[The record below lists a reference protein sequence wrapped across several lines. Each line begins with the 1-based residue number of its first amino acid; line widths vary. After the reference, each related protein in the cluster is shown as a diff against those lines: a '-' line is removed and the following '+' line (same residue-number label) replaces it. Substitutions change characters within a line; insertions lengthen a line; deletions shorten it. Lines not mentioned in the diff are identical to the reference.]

1 MSVAAPLVLREGD
14 RARLEALTRSSSVR
28 AGLVSRARIVLLAA
42 EGLPNAEIARR
53 TGTSRPTV
61 VDWRARY
68 DAGGIN
74 ALHDQPRS
82 GRPPEIDEIDVV
94 VATLADD
101 GRPPPHLG
109 VTHWSARLLAAEL
122 KISFATVAR
131 IWRKWDLQ
139 PWRSQT
145 FKFSTDPELD
155 AKIRDVVGLYLD
167 PPEKAVVLCVD
178 EKSQV
183 QALDRTAPILPIM
196 PGVPEKQ
203 THDYVR
209 NGTTTLV
216 AALEV
221 ATGRVEQAC
230 LPRHRHQEFLRFLR
244 QVAKAYPRR
253 RLHLVCDNYATHKH
267 PAVTAWLARNPRIT
281 LHFTPTSGSWLN
293 MVEIF
298 FGIITRQAIRRGSF
312 GSVRELID
320 AITTFIN
327 GWNERC
333 QPFAWTKDADTII
346 TKAHRKSTS
355 GTRH

>member
-1 MSVAAPLVLREGD
+1 MTAAR
-14 RARLEALTRSSSVR
+14 
-28 AGLVSRARIVLLAA
+28 LAA
-42 EGLPNAEIARR
+42 EGLSNAEIARR

-68 DAGGIN
+68 GAGGIA

-82 GRPPEIDEIDVV
+82 GRPPKIDEIDVV
-94 VATLADD
+94 VATLADE
-101 GRPPPHLG
+101 GRPPAHLG
-109 VTHWSARLLAAEL
+109 VTHWSARLLGAHL
-122 KISFATVAR
+122 GISFASVAR

-139 PWRSQT
+139 PWRVQT

-155 AKIRDVVGLYLD
+155 AKIRDVVGLYMN
-167 PPEKAVVLCVD
+167 PPEKAIVVCVD
-178 EKSQV
+178 EKTQV

-209 NGTTTLV
+209 NPTTTLF

-221 ATGRVEQAC
+221 ATGRIEQTC
-230 LPRHRHQEFLRFLR
+230 LPRHRHQEFLRFLQ
-244 QVAKAYPRR
+244 QVAKAYPRVK
-253 RLHLVCDNYATHKH
+253 LHIVCDNYATHKH
-267 PAVTAWLARNPRIT
+267 PAVKAWLARNPRISM
-281 LHFTPTSGSWLN
+281 HFTPTSGSWLN

-298 FGIITRQAIRRGSF
+298 FGIITRQAIRRGTF
-312 GSVRELID
+312 GSVRELIK
-320 AITTFIN
+320 AITAFID

-333 QPFAWTKDADTII
+333 QPFVWTKDADTII
-346 TKAHRKSTS
+346 AKAHRKSTS